1 MKWAETSFSMLN
13 TTSKNYSMQTLKN
26 IKYLLIVFFS
36 LVFISCSRADED
48 EDVLSQE
55 DISNIILNV
64 KDDVT
69 GIVKTY
75 NYTVN
80 ATTNPVIK
88 LEDGKTYTVEA
99 IFKNGNEDETESIKS
114 AKDEH
119 FLIFDFQGSQI
130 ELTREDDESST
141 RTDGNKL
148 GLLTKWNVIKTLNAP
163 NPKLELQLIHDAV
176 SVSMEQSGS
185 AFGTVEGGE
194 TDAVGV
200 FGLSN

>member
-1 MKWAETSFSMLN
+1 
-13 TTSKNYSMQTLKN
+13 MQTLKN

-80 ATTNPVIK
+80 AATNPVIK

-130 ELTREDDESST
+130 ELNRVDDDSST

-194 TDAVGV
+194 TDAVAV